1 MVLEL
6 HRQYVS
12 KVKGYCVL
20 GTAANGEE
28 GLRQVAA
35 LKPRL
40 VILDV
45 FMPGLDGLNML
56 KQLRREG
63 LDTDVIM
70 VTAAH
75 DVEAIQQCIQ
85 YGAVDYIIKPFTFQ
99 RLRKALLQY
108 QQFRQRVQA
117 GGTLSQHDVD
127 ALQGRRD
134 EPGETELPKGL
145 QQATLD
151 TILSLLRRG
160 SGYFTAAD
168 IADCLGVSR
177 VTARRYLKYL
187 CEHGCLATILSYG
200 PVGRPLHKYKFNSH
214 NSVL

>member
-28 GLRQVAA
+28 GLRQVVA

-40 VILDV
+40 VVLDV
-45 FMPGLDGLNML
+45 FMPGLDGLTML

-63 LDTDVIM
+63 VDVDVIM

-108 QQFRQRVQA
+108 QHFRQRVQA
-117 GGTLSQHDVD
+117 GGPLSQHDID
-127 ALQGRRD
+127 ALQGRRGEQQS
-134 EPGETELPKGL
+134 EPELPKGL
-145 QQATLD
+145 QQATLE
-151 TILSLLRRG
+151 TIFSLLQR
-160 SGYFTAAD
+160 SASYFTAAD
-168 IADCLGVSR
+168 IAARVGVSR

-187 CEHGCLATILSYG
+187 CAQGCLATILSYG
-200 PVGRPLHKYKFNSH
+200 PVGRPLHKYKFNRQ
-214 NSVL
+214 